1 MGITRIAQ
9 ESSSEQ
15 PGFLIV
21 CGSYNIHDKFIL
33 CVFCVYFDEIEI
45 EIECICLKKNIM
57 FHEKRQSLTKIDHAT
72 ASTHNSDAHKWWIVK
87 I

>member
-1 MGITRIAQ
+1 MGITCIAQ

-33 CVFCVYFDEIEI
+33 CVFSVYFDEIEIEI

-57 FHEKRQSLTKIDHAT
+57 FHEKRQS
-72 ASTHNSDAHKWWIVK
+72 
-87 I
+87 